1 VTLEHKHSDYKK
13 FELYQRGVGKE
24 EWKRDKIW
32 VVSRVIVEKKLPG
45 WQRLKFLLDKAKKAI
60 SSTKDHDGTK
70 YTRDE
75 DMFLRVLA
83 VLAAIGCK
91 SPLSIF
97 DNKFMKMYTTALNS
111 KHKTPYRLERNRIV
125 EVILDYA
132 MLEYSQILTERRQV
146 LGDGFVSVS
155 TDFWTDPHR
164 KEQFA
169 SLMGDLTAY
178 EYVVEGADEWYFMI
192 KATVERLDKKVVSAI
207 VSSHIHY
214 YGH

>member
-97 DNKFMKMYTTALNS
+97 DNKFMMLRSGCGSLLGNESNIITATTVSLLLRLS
-111 KHKTPYRLERNRIV
+111 VRPVLTRSRLSRLVVLVLSIKTPKQ
-125 EVILDYA
+125 
-132 MLEYSQILTERRQV
+132 S
-146 LGDGFVSVS
+146 G
-155 TDFWTDPHR
+155 
-164 KEQFA
+164 QFKR
-169 SLMGDLTAY
+169 SCIWL
-178 EYVVEGADEWYFMI
+178 V
-192 KATVERLDKKVVSAI
+192 RS
-207 VSSHIHY
+207 
-214 YGH
+214 